1 MALLL
6 RPVAPYRSPRAAEG
20 RTEDRF
26 ENIADVAEIGAM
38 AAAVRAAY
46 AVLAEA
52 VVHRALLRIL
62 QAVIGFAD
70 RLEARFAVAAS
81 RILVRVIFHRELA
94 IARLQRR
101 IVDRKS
107 TRLHS
112 SH

>member
-1 MALLL
+1 MA
-6 RPVAPYRSPRAAEG
+6 G
-20 RTEDRF
+20 
-26 ENIADVAEIGAM
+26 
-38 AAAVRAAY
+38 AVRAPY

-101 IVDRKS
+101 IVGGAPDFEQLVIIAVAPHGLFMPLWVHYRKGVVWGK
-107 TRLHS
+107 RG
-112 SH
+112 

>member
-1 MALLL
+1 
-6 RPVAPYRSPRAAEG
+6 
-20 RTEDRF
+20 
-26 ENIADVAEIGAM
+26 M

-70 RLEARFAVAAS
+70 RLETRFAVAAS
-81 RILVRVIFHRELA
+81 RILVGVIFHRELA

-101 IVDRKS
+101 IVGGALDFEQLVIIDVETHGLLMPLRVKPFETGPLDRK
-107 TRLHS
+107 RVV
-112 SH
+112 